1 MPFLHIG
8 ADYSRYI
15 AYQKS
20 VCIYDITYFFT
31 SKFMHRGDR
40 TIDQMVQAARSGK
53 QNIAEG
59 ISDAATSVEMGIKLV
74 NVAKGSLKELR
85 EDYQDYLRTRHL
97 EQWDVNDPRA
107 ITTRDVCRRHSDSA
121 FYQHRI
127 DERSDEA
134 IANIAI
140 TLICQADYLL
150 MQLLKKMQENFLKEG
165 GIKEQMLRARLAA
178 RKKQ

>member
-1 MPFLHIG
+1 MHIRHYLFLHIKV
-8 ADYSRYI
+8 S
-15 AYQKS
+15 
-20 VCIYDITYFFT
+20 
-31 SKFMHRGDR
+31 HRGDR

-59 ISDAATSVEMGIKLV
+59 ISDAATSLEMGIKLV

-85 EDYQDYLRTRHL
+85 EDYQDYIRTRRL
-97 EQWDVNDPRA
+97 TLWDANDPRA
-107 ITTRDVCRRHSDSA
+107 ITTRNTCSRRADTE

-140 TLICQADYLL
+140 TLICQTDYLL
-150 MQLLKKMQENFLKEG
+150 MQLLKKMQENFLREG
-165 GIKEQMLRARLAA
+165 GFKEKMHKARLDA
-178 RKKQ
+178 RNNNKKD